1 MTPAVLLLKK
11 LKVPHQVLEY
21 QHDPAAESY
30 GLEAATKLGL
40 APVVVF
46 KTLVAA
52 LDGKELVTAIV
63 PVDQLLNMK
72 QLAKAAG
79 AKKAAMAA
87 AADVERSSG
96 YVLGGVS
103 PLGQKKQLRTFID
116 ESAAAFETI
125 YVSAGKRGLEIGL
138 KPAVLQACLNAKLVS
153 LCQHESA

>member
-21 QHDPAAESY
+21 QHDPQAESY

-40 APVVVF
+40 APAHVF

-103 PLGQKKQLRTFID
+103 PLGQKKLLRTFID
-116 ESAAAFETI
+116 QSAAGFETI
-125 YVSAGKRGLEIGL
+125 YVSAGKRGLEIGM
-138 KPAVLQACLNAKLVS
+138 KPADLQACLKAKLVS
-153 LCQHESA
+153 LCQLENH

>member
-40 APVVVF
+40 AAPQVF

-103 PLGQKKQLRTFID
+103 PLGQKKLLRTFID
-116 ESAAAFETI
+116 ESAAAFDTI

-138 KPAVLQACLNAKLVS
+138 KPADLQACLKAKLVS
-153 LCQHESA
+153 LCQHEGH

>member
-30 GLEAATKLGL
+30 GLEAAAKLGL
-40 APVVVF
+40 AAPQVF

-72 QLAKAAG
+72 QLAKAA
-79 AKKAAMAA
+79 
-87 AADVERSSG
+87 DVERSSG

-103 PLGQKKQLRTFID
+103 PLGQKKLLRTFID
-116 ESAAAFETI
+116 ESAAGFETI

-138 KPAVLQACLNAKLVS
+138 KPADLQACLKAKLVS
-153 LCQHESA
+153 LCQHEGH

>member
-21 QHDPAAESY
+21 QHDPHAESY

-40 APVVVF
+40 APAHVF

-103 PLGQKKQLRTFID
+103 PLGQKKLLRTFID
-116 ESAAAFETI
+116 QSAAAF
-125 YVSAGKRGLEIGL
+125 
-138 KPAVLQACLNAKLVS
+138 
-153 LCQHESA
+153 